1 MGQISTFYPN
11 PGPSQAE
18 KFCKEEIR
26 MRNLKR
32 ALSLTLAS
40 VMLLGM
46 MVIGTSAAAG
56 YDDVKETDNVEAI
69 EVLQA
74 VEVMVGDDRGFGPDR
89 PVTRAEMAV
98 VMGKLLNLDYNYYV
112 STCPFAD
119 VSGNFEWARGWV
131 GAAYANKILSG
142 RGEGVFDPA
151 STVTAVEAASMMMR
165 ALGYFKYTEDV
176 ADGFQLA
183 TVRQGNQIGIFNGVG
198 TDATTPMTRNQVA
211 QMALNA
217 LRSNMVEFTGTPG
230 IEVNGVKVGYRAEY
244 TPRTSPEAK
253 YNAIADL
260 ATTILTDNGQYYV
273 QLGEELYDGDL
284 RLNDKS
290 TDDFARPAR
299 YWEYDGKAIGTYAK
313 TELIR
318 KEYTTAVSGRD
329 LYELLSADVVK
340 NYSFTIA
347 IDGITEH
354 EIDSNV
360 FNTSAIN
367 RNNKSAVGGT
377 GNGVLTQVFVDTNKA
392 KKEVTIAIINT
403 YLAIASRDY
412 DAKKET
418 LDLTVYGL
426 SRDSD
431 KNLIKTITAASDSV
445 NIDVSSEDFD
455 VVDVKKNDTFL
466 VNVAD
471 STVQIMT
478 DVAPMAGVEITSFQS
493 RNLTKNGSGNL
504 TTGGQKYDFSDAAEY
519 SNDTL
524 VAYTG
529 ENNSAIVNLKDLTYD
544 VYLDAYDYV
553 IGVVE
558 VDKPTNY
565 VFISGVNS
573 GDNNL
578 ASVTLEANAIFT
590 DGTMKKIEINRK
602 DSPSFVARVNALNTA
617 GGKGENS
624 TFNRWCTYT
633 VGDNGIYALS
643 LVTENAG
650 AGKVGQ
656 SHTKDRTAVIDEKNI
671 SIDTVS
677 TGGSVISGGTNGL
690 AYGNNKSV
698 YLSVEVEEILTTTG
712 RTDCIVSDVDSV
724 VTGIGNV
731 NVKPL
736 NGTAARDAADDT
748 NASANTITEGVYTLY
763 GDDGYVIAMI
773 VVGEDNGS
781 NSDLVYVHNES
792 VAQEYLETDKDGK
805 RTYRWERTVII
816 DGVEATLT
824 EVNDARISMLNK
836 MDANNW
842 YRVRRDSNNNVTSVL
857 GSHDGG
863 IDDDYTPNNLADGIK
878 NWGFT
883 ATTAPIAY
891 NTNYDGSTTLVD
903 SMKTGGVTTVLYHEA
918 FFNEKPSAKEQTMYV
933 TQSLAS
939 GIRFAKDVK
948 VVLDQE
954 NAKKRETFF
963 GEGEEDLKDFLK
975 DLHPNTAGGTAYDY
989 EISAVIEGPS
999 ATSIVIR
1006 DLVSDG
1012 NSGSVKPP
1020 VDVTGAKAAITGADT
1035 PTAGGTALKI
1045 GYLTDSDKPET
1056 AEDVQAIVEEWAKVM
1071 GWTLGDVQG
1080 TPSIGAGEIFW
1091 GVTNKLGAQLGN
1103 VKLDTA
1109 TGIVQGIRVIYTDA
1123 DGDPNSN
1130 PGYEIVGT
1138 VANASKLNTNSD
1150 GDVTSLYIKSGAGT
1164 AYTKAMAPGA
1174 TTWTWSAKK
1183 ASNDDNWTDAGE
1195 YVVVDKHDFKV
1206 CVNAATAKVELDGTA
1221 YYGTA
1226 GTTNIAAATGAL
1238 VTADKLKAGDN
1249 IMVNKSGT
1257 ITFVTKTA
1265 AATTTIADGDVYES
1279 GYVKVTKD
1287 ATNIDKVEATGVVTP
1302 TADAAQFYVPANS
1315 SITVTL
1321 KAAADAKS
1329 WQLSDGTTSF
1339 GAPFTA
1345 ANPGSLVMPATQI
1358 GAKDVTLDEVKAVV
1372 FKPDVANGKDGMTI
1386 AWTVNGKAVSG
1397 TVYVGSADSVK
1408 AVVTFGNGY
1417 TDADTGAAD
1426 TLVGTATCTSGTM
1439 PSVGTGTSGTITLV
1453 TTAIASGATAEFY
1466 WTGAAAGTA
1475 GTLEITLNEN
1485 S

>member
-46 MVIGTSAAAG
+46 MVIGTSAVAG
-56 YDDVKETDNVEAI
+56 YSDVDVNDNVEAI

-903 SMKTGGVTTVLYHEA
+903 SMKTGGVTTVLYHEK
-918 FFNEKPSAKEQTMYV
+918 FINEKPSAKEQTMYV

-954 NAKKRETFF
+954 NDKKRETFF

-975 DLHPNTAGGTAYDY
+975 DLHPNTPGGTAYDY

-1020 VDVTGAKAAITGADT
+1020 VDVTGAKAAITGAADAPT
-1035 PTAGGTALKI
+1035 TAGAEIKI
-1045 GYLTDSDKPET
+1045 GYLTADDEPKT
-1056 AEDVQAIVEEWAKVM
+1056 ADDIQAIVKEYADVM

-1080 TPSIGAGEIFW
+1080 TVAPAAGVIFW
-1091 GVTNKLGAQLGN
+1091 GVKNALGADLGN
-1103 VKLDTA
+1103 VKLDTVNGIINGVRVNYADDA
-1109 TGIVQGIRVIYTDA
+1109 TK
-1123 DGDPNSN
+1123 
-1130 PGYEIVGT
+1130 GYEIKALDIDSTTG
-1138 VANASKLNTNSD
+1138 VAAVSPKTNDAFNAVEANKYVKYDDGNNVNYSTKGGVVAVTGHDWKVYKGVDAKVNIDGND
-1150 GDVTSLYIKSGAGT
+1150 YYGDVASMNISGA
-1164 AYTKAMAPGA
+1164 
-1174 TTWTWSAKK
+1174 
-1183 ASNDDNWTDAGE
+1183 
-1195 YVVVDKHDFKV
+1195 
-1206 CVNAATAKVELDGTA
+1206 
-1221 YYGTA
+1221 TA
-1226 GTTNIAAATGAL
+1226 GTTAAIANSALKPGTYVEATTSAGVVSHVAYGASTGQTEATKIVDGNTYKTGYIQIAATGLSGVSVGGEA
-1238 VTADKLKAGDN
+1238 VTVD
-1249 IMVNKSGT
+1249 
-1257 ITFVTKTA
+1257 
-1265 AATTTIADGDVYES
+1265 
-1279 GYVKVTKD
+1279 
-1287 ATNIDKVEATGVVTP
+1287 TNY
-1302 TADAAQFYVPANS
+1302 YVPANS
-1315 SITVTL
+1315 SVVATL
-1321 KAAADAKS
+1321 TDNSGKHYQAAD
-1329 WQLSDGTTSF
+1329 SDGVKLGDVFTTS
-1339 GAPFTA
+1339 ATA
-1345 ANPGSLVMPATQI
+1345 QAMTISVGT
-1358 GAKDVTLDEVKAVV
+1358 KDVTVGEVTKLTLPTDIVNV
-1372 FKPDVANGKDGMTI
+1372 GTTGMTMTW
-1386 AWTVNGKAVSG
+1386 ALNGKAVSG
-1397 TVYVGSADSVK
+1397 DVYVSATDK
-1408 AVVTFGNGY
+1408 LTATVTFSKAFD
-1417 TDADTGAAD
+1417 DADTTGDELAGAATGATIKA
-1426 TLVGTATCTSGTM
+1426 TLSNAVGTFAAGK
-1439 PSVGTGTSGTITLV
+1439 VTLV
-1453 TTAIASGATAEFY
+1453 TDEIPANSTIVFEFVGATANPTITY
-1466 WTGAAAGTA
+1466 TA
-1475 GTLEITLNEN
+1475 K